1 MGWGVSV
8 RVGVAP
14 EISSTGKGELSDFQY
29 YGDDELDSHEE
40 IDIYKRSESPLVVR
54 LRTNPVSELEDEG
67 RGFSEELVSFSLDSF
82 D

>member
-40 IDIYKRSESPLVVR
+40 IDIYK
-54 LRTNPVSELEDEG
+54 
-67 RGFSEELVSFSLDSF
+67 EE
-82 D
+82 